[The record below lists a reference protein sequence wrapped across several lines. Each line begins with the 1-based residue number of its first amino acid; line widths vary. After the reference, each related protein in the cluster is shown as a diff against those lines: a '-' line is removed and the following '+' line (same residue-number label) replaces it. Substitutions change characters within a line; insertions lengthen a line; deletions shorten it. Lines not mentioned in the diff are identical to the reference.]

1 MRHSREIHFGFPGL
15 RSEVNGIFNNRSSP
29 SATGRQSRAIAK
41 AYMYCFGNVLDS
53 PEQQFESGLLMP
65 GFGAVSVQLLRGK
78 HCQHKW
84 GDFI

>member
-1 MRHSREIHFGFPGL
+1 M
-15 RSEVNGIFNNRSSP
+15 NAIFNNRSLP

-41 AYMYCFGNVLDS
+41 AYIYIYCFVNVLDS
-53 PEQQFESGLLMP
+53 PEQQFERGLLMP
-65 GFGAVSVQLLRGK
+65 GVGAVSVQLSRGR